1 MDLDCDRPPPSADMK
16 SSDSDASELLR
27 EFLRKRDMIYL
38 SSRVDYSGRRSA
50 RSVVGFNAMIQQEVK
65 GKCTSFLFFARNDYL
80 SLRSLVFPKKS

>member
-38 SSRVDYSGRRSA
+38 SSFFLASTT
-50 RSVVGFNAMIQQEVK
+50 QEEDPR
-65 GKCTSFLFFARNDYL
+65 G
-80 SLRSLVFPKKS
+80 RSLVLMR